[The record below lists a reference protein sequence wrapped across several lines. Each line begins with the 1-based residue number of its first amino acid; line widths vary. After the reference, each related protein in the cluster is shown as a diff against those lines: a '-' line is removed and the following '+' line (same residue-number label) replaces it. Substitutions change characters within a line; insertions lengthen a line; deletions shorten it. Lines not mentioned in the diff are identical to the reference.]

1 MKKSILRQ
9 YARLIART
17 GAQIQKGQQAV
28 IYAELDQPDF
38 VTMLVEE
45 CYKAGASKVEVE
57 WSHQALQLLHTRY
70 RSLKTLCKVEDWE
83 IERLRHRTEILP
95 VRIYLLSEDPD
106 GLSRIRKEKYAKSMR
121 ARSLVAKPFRDAADN
136 RYQWC
141 IAAVPG
147 EKWAKKLFPA
157 LSRHQALEHLW
168 QAILSASRVVEGQ
181 DAEQNWVEHN
191 RILKDR
197 CQKINALQLKS
208 LHYTASNGTDLTV
221 GLMPQAEFLGG
232 GEYTLSGNF
241 YHPNIPSEEI
251 FTTPLRGAAEGVIV
265 SSKPFSYRGQL
276 IQSFRMR
283 FEQGRVVEVDS
294 PDAKQLLEQML
305 DSDEGARYLGECAL
319 VPFDSPINNS
329 GLLFYNTLF
338 DENAVCHLA
347 LGAGFNNCVRDYDKY
362 TLEELRQMG
371 VNDSIIH
378 EDIMIG
384 TADLNIDG
392 IVFDGKT
399 VPIFRNGNFA
409 L

>member
-17 GAQIQKGQQAV
+17 GAHIQKGQQAV
-28 IYAELDQPDF
+28 VYAELDQPDF
-38 VTMLVEE
+38 VTMVVEE

-83 IERLRHRTEILP
+83 IERLRHRTETLP
-95 VRIYLLSEDPD
+95 ARIYLLSEDPD

-136 RYQWC
+136 RYPWC

-147 EKWAKKLFPA
+147 EKWAKKLFPT
-157 LSRHQALEHLW
+157 LSRHQAVERLW

-181 DAEQNWVEHN
+181 DAEQNWIEHN

-232 GEYTLSGNF
+232 GEETLSGQF

-251 FTTPLRGAAEGVIV
+251 FTTPLRGAADGVIV

-347 LGAGFNNCVRDYDKY
+347 LGAGFNNCVRDYDQY

-392 IVFDGKT
+392 VTIDGKT
-399 VPIFRNGNFA
+399 VAIFRNGSFA